1 MVKTIFDSPGRFQRL
16 AEKAQKMQ
24 KELKEERRFI
34 PSQLTK
40 KSKSELRMEIS
51 EGLSRAKKTERE
63 SKKEKK
69 SIEKARAK
77 FSKKVS
83 TALRKPIT
91 SRRVLKKSQFTVDL
105 RNKEPV
111 KSMFNQP
118 SQFFQG
124 QLREDIDEMNLF
136 IK

>member
-24 KELKEERRFI
+24 KELKETRRFI